1 MNWEWI
7 DYDDFVTKYGIP
19 YWKYDEK
26 KGEKRAVQFVDVF
39 AYYEGL
45 GVLVQTNNVDVELI
59 GRFGGVPDIWDKFEP
74 IIYEVRSR
82 IGNPY
87 AWSEFE
93 ELVLRIHES
102 FDNTSIIS
110 EELNARKRRRKALG
124 LREYPNQ

>member
-93 ELVLRIHES
+93 EL
-102 FDNTSIIS
+102 
-110 EELNARKRRRKALG
+110 ARARFVSMNHLTIPPLYQRS
-124 LREYPNQ
+124 